1 VDFSLFSTPEI
12 WAVSDLTRY
21 IRQTLESDYRLQELW
36 VMGEVSNVSRP
47 SSGHLYFTL
56 KDDQTSLRCVM
67 WRSHVDAQL
76 RLPREGE
83 ALEVFGRISVYEAAG
98 QYQLYAEQL
107 RPAGEGARHLDF
119 LRLKE
124 KLEGEGLF
132 DPARKQP
139 IPEQPAII
147 GVVTSPTGAALHDV
161 LHVLRRRYPLVKVL
175 LAPTPVQGEE
185 ALQGIIHA
193 LSLLARHGE
202 SEVILLVRGGGS
214 AEDMAVFNTEDVVRA
229 VADSPIPIISGV
241 GHETDLILTDFAADV
256 RAPTP
261 SAAAE
266 LATPDQSVLVDELNE
281 LRTQSIQSFAERVVG
296 LRQALSVLQARLK
309 SVSPL
314 ARILNDRQ
322 RLDDRMHRART
333 AMDYRMA
340 LTRASTQN
348 LDLALRA
355 FSPDAVLQRG
365 YALVTRTHDGRLVSS
380 TTQVQPGEHIRI
392 RVSDG
397 SLEAEVQES

>member
-1 VDFSLFSTPEI
+1 VEFSLFSTPEI
-12 WAVSDLTRY
+12 WSLSDLTRY

-56 KDDQTSLRCVM
+56 KDDATSLRCVM
-67 WRSHVDAQL
+67 WRSHVEAQL
-76 RLPREGE
+76 RLPRNGE

-132 DPARKQP
+132 DLARKQP
-139 IPEQPAII
+139 IPEQPSVI
-147 GVVTSPTGAALHDV
+147 GVVTSPTGAALQDV
-161 LHVLRRRYPLVKVL
+161 LHVLRRRYPLAKVL

-185 ALQGIIHA
+185 APQEIAYA
-193 LSLLARHGE
+193 LSLLAHHGE
-202 SEVILLVRGGGS
+202 SDVILLVRGGGS
-214 AEDMAVFNTEDVVRA
+214 IEDLAAFNTESVVRA
-229 VADSPIPIISGV
+229 VADSPIPLISGV

-266 LATPDQSVLVDELNE
+266 LATPDQSVLADDLNM
-281 LRTQSIQSFAERVVG
+281 LRTHLMQSFTDRILG
-296 LRQALSVLQARLK
+296 LRQVLTLLQTRLK
-309 SVSPL
+309 SVSPF
-314 ARILNDRQ
+314 ARILSDRQ
-322 RLDDRMHRART
+322 HLDDRMHRART
-333 AMDYRMA
+333 AMDHLLA
-340 LTRASTQN
+340 LTRASTQS
-348 LDLALRA
+348 LDLSLRA

-365 YALVTRTHDGRLVSS
+365 YALVTRTRDGRLVSS
-380 TTQVQPGEHIRI
+380 TADVNPGEHIRI

-397 SLEAEVQES
+397 GLEAEIQE